1 MTFQLQT
8 EKAEELDR
16 NINKA
21 ESVITHENVFGK
33 FAIVD
38 DHLATPKTIAILSE
52 AMERDI
58 ANKCGHGIYSI
69 VFRNDGQPWGK
80 RRENGTH
87 KMNAWRFYWGPKAA
101 VCNLQHCI
109 KLALETSQ
117 KEIVPGDDENA
128 FMCMSVH
135 MLVWK
140 NILQG
145 FFHECRHAQQ
155 FAIDIDGELI
165 EAIDAGDEE
174 ALNAAEKDA
183 DEYSRELLFKMAK
196 EFDLEPE
203 FSQTVV
209 EEINKA
215 LEAAFEDIETD
226 PKAPEGMLKWL
237 EAQRMLIERGGV
249 FYSPGNPSE
258 GEDDHYLKTFKEF
271 LFMCS
276 GDSEDDKSWDMKPKE
291 LLLTLEQEPWKESS
305 SGGAATNQAETNYV
319 DSDYDYDPEYDGDFE
334 YPPGFQGVGQFQQHN
349 TQAYNQQYQA
359 PAQQRWEQNQV
370 PVQQPA
376 QQWQQQPAQ
385 PQYQQPVQHD
395 YSSYGYPQQ
404 QWQQQ
409 PVQPQQ
415 WQQPVQQAPAQP
427 TQNDQAAVV
436 GGMAYTPLNIATE
449 DVKRIVYTLF
459 KKLNAHIFSGCQF
472 NPANLSMPFESAS
485 NISAPLPLTKEEM
498 MFVKEM
504 TITEGDSKRA
514 GVKCNGTIQGT
525 FMDKAKKL
533 PGYEFVIQSPEGHQ
547 LVRKL
552 IPQNPNKPGKDG
564 HGLSFTA
571 QEARQGNH
579 ILWLL
584 DVMSGKFI
592 GRIYN
597 GQVQKNEAGKWV
609 SAE

>member
-8 EKAEELDR
+8 EKAEDLDR

-38 DHLATPKTIAILSE
+38 DHLVTPKTIAILSE

-183 DEYSRELLFKMAK
+183 DEYSRELLFKLAK
-196 EFDLEPE
+196 EFELEPE

-305 SGGAATNQAETNYV
+305 SGGTAVHQAETNTV
-319 DSDYDYDPEYDGDFE
+319 DTDCNYNPEYDGDFE
-334 YPPGFQGVGQFQQHN
+334 YPSGFQGVGQFQQGK
-349 TQAYNQQYQA
+349 TQAQQMWE
-359 PAQQRWEQNQV
+359 WEQNQV
-370 PVQQPA
+370 TGQQPA
-376 QQWQQQPAQ
+376 QQWQQQAVQ

-395 YSSYGYPQQ
+395 YSSYGYPHQPVQQAPVQPQTQ

-409 PVQPQQ
+409 P
-415 WQQPVQQAPAQP
+415 QQAPAQP
-427 TQNDQAAVV
+427 TQNDQATVV
-436 GGMAYTPLNIATE
+436 GGMAYAPLNIATE
-449 DVKRIVYTLF
+449 DVKRIVYGLF
-459 KKLNAHIFSGCQF
+459 KKLNAHIFAGCQF
-472 NPANLSMPFESAS
+472 NPANLSTPFEAVS
-485 NISAPLPLTKEEM
+485 NIMTPLPLTKEEM

-504 TITEGDSKRA
+504 TIAEEGGSKRG
-514 GVKCNGTIQGT
+514 GVKCNGAIQGT
-525 FMDKAKKL
+525 IIDKSGKL

-552 IPQNPNKPGKDG
+552 IPQNPNKPKKDG
-564 HGLSFTA
+564 AEGELTFTA
-571 QEARQGNH
+571 KEARQGNN

-597 GQVQKNEAGKWV
+597 GQVQKYEAGKWV